1 MAGGLLEPPGYEEG
15 GGYKPLAEIN
25 VTPLVDVMLV
35 LLIIFMITA
44 PLMSHKI
51 KVELP
56 EANLDKKDDLAP
68 EVPPITLAITQ
79 EGKLYWNDEPVTTQL
94 LESRLSVEAQKTPQP
109 QINVRGDK
117 TTKYR
122 TIKDVVE
129 IAQQQGM
136 RKVGFV
142 AIKDRSN

>member
-1 MAGGLLEPPGYEEG
+1 MAFTSNDSGGPM
-15 GGYKPLAEIN
+15 ATIN

-44 PLMSHKI
+44 PLMTHKI
-51 KVELP
+51 QVKLP
-56 EANLDKKDDLAP
+56 EVTLDRIEKAP
-68 EVPPITLAITQ
+68 KTPPITIAIQQSGALYWDDQPITQ
-79 EGKLYWNDEPVTTQL
+79 AL

-109 QINVRGDK
+109 QINIRGDR

-122 TIKDVVE
+122 VVQE
-129 IAQQQGM
+129 VVQIAQGQGM

-142 AIKDRSN
+142 SLKER

>member
-1 MAGGLLEPPGYEEG
+1 MAFSTGSNAGPM
-15 GGYKPLAEIN
+15 AEIN

-51 KVELP
+51 QVALP
-56 EANLDKKDDLAP
+56 EANLDQKDEMAP
-68 EVPPITLAITQ
+68 EVPPITIAIEADGTY
-79 EGKLYWNDEPVTTQL
+79 YWNDEPVTPAL

-109 QINVRGDK
+109 QVNIRGDK

-122 TIKDVVE
+122 IVNDVVQ
-129 IAQQQGM
+129 IAQSQGM
-136 RKVGFV
+136 RKVGFI

>member
-1 MAGGLLEPPGYEEG
+1 MAFSSGNDSGGPM
-15 GGYKPLAEIN
+15 AEIN

-44 PLMSHKI
+44 PLMSHKV

-56 EANLDKKDDLAP
+56 QANLEQLDRDKP
-68 EVPPITLAITQ
+68 MVVQPITITVTDA
-79 EGKLYWNDEPVTTQL
+79 GNLYWNDQPITKDQI
-94 LESRLSVEAQKTPQP
+94 ESRLSVEAQKTPQP
-109 QINVRGDK
+109 SINVRGDR

-122 TIKDVVE
+122 VVQE
-129 IAQQQGM
+129 VVQVAQNQGM

-142 AIKDRSN
+142 AEKERP

>member
-1 MAGGLLEPPGYEEG
+1 MAFSSGNESGGPM
-15 GGYKPLAEIN
+15 AEIN

-44 PLMSHKI
+44 PLMSHKV

-56 EANLDKKDDLAP
+56 KANLDKIEEPKLI
-68 EVPPITLAITQ
+68 VQPITITVSDA
-79 EGKLYWNDEPVTTQL
+79 GNLYWNDQPITKDQI
-94 LESRLSVEAQKTPQP
+94 ESRLSVEAQKTPQP
-109 QINVRGDK
+109 AINVRGDR

-122 TIKDVVE
+122 IVQQVVQV
-129 IAQQQGM
+129 AQNQGM

-142 AIKDRSN
+142 ADKERP

>member
-1 MAGGLLEPPGYEEG
+1 MSFSTGDDTGAPMS
-15 GGYKPLAEIN
+15 EIN

-56 EANLDKKDDLAP
+56 QANLDRKPEDLKS
-68 EVPPITLAITQ
+68 VQPITLTIT
-79 EGKLYWNDEPVTTQL
+79 EDGKVYWNDQPVTPEVM
-94 LESRLSVEAQKTPQP
+94 ESQLSVEAQKTPQP
-109 QINVRGDK
+109 AINIRGDK

-122 TIKDVVE
+122 TINEVVN
-129 IAQQQGM
+129 IAQAQGM

-142 AIKDRSN
+142 ATKEQNR

>member
-1 MAGGLLEPPGYEEG
+1 MAFSTGSG
-15 GGYKPLAEIN
+15 GGPMSEIN

-44 PLMSHKI
+44 PLMSHKT

-56 EANLDKKDDLAP
+56 QANLTDT
-68 EVPPITLAITQ
+68 EVKPTGAIPITVAVTEQGRFFL
-79 EGKLYWNDEPVTTQL
+79 NDEPMTREL

-109 QINVRGDK
+109 AVNIRGDK
-117 TTKYR
+117 TTHYR
-122 TIKDVVE
+122 YVNEVVN
-129 IAQQQGM
+129 IAQAQGM

-142 AIKDRSN
+142 ATRERN